1 MRQVTVGKAA
11 EIAGVSAKA
20 IRIWEAKGLLP
31 TADRSQAGYRMFD
44 EADLD
49 VLRFIRRAKA
59 LGLTLD
65 EISDILDLQRAGAQP
80 CGRVT
85 QMLDAHISHIDQTL
99 AELRDLRR
107 SLVTARR
114 AADQARR
121 AGGDTVVCQIIETR
135 ALLARPD
142 LATWSP
148 RGLQVTPEAV

>member
-1 MRQVTVGKAA
+1 MGQVTVGKAA
-11 EIAGVSAKA
+11 EMAGVSAKA

-31 TADRSQAGYRMFD
+31 AAERTEAGYRMFD
-44 EADLD
+44 EADLE
-49 VLRFIRRAKA
+49 VLRFIRRGKA

-85 QMLDAHISHIDQTL
+85 QMLDAHIAHIDRTL

-107 SLVTARR
+107 SLLAARR

-121 AGGDTVVCQIIETR
+121 AGGDAVVCQIIETIPT
-135 ALLARPD
+135 AAR
-142 LATWSP
+142 
-148 RGLQVTPEAV
+148 